1 MVLVLGWCYGKRAF
15 FNWFEG
21 WNLLGDHQNFKKGWG
36 SQKEGESNI
45 KGGVF
50 FLFYQSKLLSHL
62 APVSPDTILKE
73 RSLG

>member
-1 MVLVLGWCYGKRAF
+1 MEDGDRAF

-21 WNLLGDHQNFKKGWG
+21 WNLLGDHQNLKKGWG

-45 KGGVF
+45 KRGVLF
-50 FLFYQSKLLSHL
+50 SFLSIKAFVTFCYV
-62 APVSPDTILKE
+62 PVSPDTTLKE